1 LLGTEEP
8 MLAQECSG
16 IEVVVGDG
24 VQEIDRRVK
33 RQSDFGV
40 MARCDVHDTSVLRE
54 VV

>member
-24 VQEIDRRVK
+24 VQEIDRRLE

-40 MARCDVHDTSVLRE
+40 MTRCDVHNTSVLRKAL
-54 VV
+54 